1 MEKTFDEK
9 TDEDGPLLY

>member
-1 MEKTFDEK
+1 MKK